1 MFPVDADGKTE
12 NDPKRFP
19 RFEIEGVGAEGTDK
33 AKLKIRNKQKLN
45 KNEIIQGIQLSTPMM

>member
-33 AKLKIRNKQKLN
+33 AKLKTRNKQKLN
-45 KNEIIQGIQLSTPMM
+45 KTSKDISWSKN